1 MKRLG
6 ITFDT
11 DLEEEFLNDYTEKT
25 ILISRIALI
34 LGILL
39 YGLFGILDIW
49 IVPDHRRIIWAIRY
63 VVVCPT
69 FIIILLITFVIKL
82 RRHLQ
87 IVFSFSAILA
97 GYGIILMIALSNV
110 NELGFRLYY
119 AGLILVIFWVH
130 SIIRLR
136 FIYATVVSWILIIGY
151 EYVAIFTQGLSL
163 DSSQGLYF
171 PIFINNNFFFISAN
185 IIGMFASYSQEL
197 FYTKDFIQRKEIEKH
212 FHELSEVNEK
222 LNVQKEELQTILENL
237 KRTQNQLIQSEKMVS
252 IGQLVAGIA
261 HEINNPVNFISAG
274 VDSLSTNLEE
284 IKQVLDIY
292 HKITS
297 DNVAEKLNEIE
308 ELKAK
313 VEYKEAIREINKLIE
328 SIKNGTKRTTDI
340 VRGLRTFSRL
350 DEDILKMA
358 DLHEGLDSTLI
369 LLHNKYKNRIE
380 VIKNYGNLPQVECYP
395 GQLNQVFMNLLSNA
409 VDAIDDKGTITIN
422 TSLSYGLIKISILD
436 TGQGIP
442 ENIREKIFD
451 PFFTTKGVSKGT
463 GLGLSISQSI
473 IEKHRGTISVKSEPG
488 KGTEFIIMIPVRQ
501 SKE

>member
-136 FIYATVVSWILIIGY
+136 FIYATVVSWTLIIGY